1 MTDRSDD
8 AADHGSGPSLP
19 EARWSARPPSS
30 SFEPAGDDR
39 GGADQLPT
47 VDRHAVARARQLRS
61 RDGRAGR
68 VVGRV
73 VRVVFVLGVALA
85 LLLTIGRSL
94 VFPDQWTAEIA
105 PYVDDLQ
112 NEFDLEFEES
122 LDFVE
127 LPEAEYARRVAEVVL
142 GPGWTDRLAEWRAL
156 GLVGGRV
163 LPEQVAEVVAARFPA
178 HFDPTTR
185 SIVASSA
192 VAAADRA
199 VALRLAIRIALADE
213 IAAGERATG
222 PLLGLTGVDR
232 LERLAWWSL
241 DEAAAGPGF
250 EFFDDA
256 TKVPMPVAYL
266 LRAPGRIGRA
276 LTDGARDVAPGT
288 APSPRAVG
296 LDDGARKSFDPV
308 LVPGDS
314 WLLDPASL
322 GSDDWTMVWGARLDA
337 RLAVQMARWL
347 AADTYSVVD
356 RGGVTCVI
364 AILQGTD
371 AAAADA
377 MSLGLIAWVEGA
389 PPESAA
395 VVRLDEIR
403 LRLEACDPGTVALPP
418 VLTAVEVVIGGQLA
432 RLAT

>member
-1 MTDRSDD
+1 
-8 AADHGSGPSLP
+8 
-19 EARWSARPPSS
+19 PP
-30 SFEPAGDDR
+30 P
-39 GGADQLPT
+39 
-47 VDRHAVARARQLRS
+47 
-61 RDGRAGR
+61 
-68 VVGRV
+68 
-73 VRVVFVLGVALA
+73 
-85 LLLTIGRSL
+85 
-94 VFPDQWTAEIA
+94 
-105 PYVDDLQ
+105 
-112 NEFDLEFEES
+112 
-122 LDFVE
+122 
-127 LPEAEYARRVAEVVL
+127 
-142 GPGWTDRLAEWRAL
+142 
-156 GLVGGRV
+156 
-163 LPEQVAEVVAARFPA
+163 
-178 HFDPTTR
+178 
-185 SIVASSA
+185 
-192 VAAADRA
+192 
-199 VALRLAIRIALADE
+199 
-213 IAAGERATG
+213 

-276 LTDGARDVAPGT
+276 LTDGARDVVPGT

-308 LVPGDS
+308 LAPGDS

-395 VVRLDEIR
+395 VVRLDEVR